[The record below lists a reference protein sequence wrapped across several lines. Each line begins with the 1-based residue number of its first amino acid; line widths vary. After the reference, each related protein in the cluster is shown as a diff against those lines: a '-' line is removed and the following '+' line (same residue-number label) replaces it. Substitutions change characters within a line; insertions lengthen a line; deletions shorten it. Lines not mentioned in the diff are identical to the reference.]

1 VAGVGLLRAF
11 RSARRKIWRFRR
23 RVQHCNNAGGMDT
36 EGPVLNHT
44 IG

>member
-1 VAGVGLLRAF
+1 MAGVGLRAF
-11 RSARRKIWRFRR
+11 RSARKTWWLRR